1 MNYETLQFEIDKGIA
16 IATFNTPRQLNSI
29 SERRLDDLDHVIA
42 TAGTGED
49 IRALIFTGGLA
60 SAFCVGLDLALLDR
74 AFKDLPY
81 FMRMVGRV
89 GEVIA
94 RIESLPIPTIAA
106 VNGYCRA
113 GGFEIALGCDFILV
127 ADEARIGDAHTSAGV
142 LPAASSLR
150 LKRRIGEMRAKEVI
164 WTARWYLGAE
174 AVAAGLA
181 LKSVPLA
188 QLRDAAIALARSITD
203 KPRACIAANKSVY
216 QRGVDATV
224 AEGVAIELD
233 VFEAYMG
240 NQPYGLEGYTSYR
253 EGREPSWK
261 GQP

>member
-1 MNYETLQFEIDKGIA
+1 MKFETLALEVEDGIA
-16 IATFNTPRQLNSI
+16 TVTFATPRQLNSI
-29 SERRLDDLDHVIA
+29 SEQRLDELDEVVA
-42 TAGTGED
+42 RARD
-49 IRALIFTGGLA
+49 DASIRALILTGGQA

-81 FMRMVGRV
+81 FMQMVGRV
-89 GEVIA
+89 GRLISA
-94 RIESLPIPTIAA
+94 IEALPIPTIAA
-106 VNGYCRA
+106 VNGWCRA

-127 ADEARIGDAHTSAGV
+127 ADEAHIGDAHTDAGV
-142 LPAASSLR
+142 LPVASSLR
-150 LKRRIGEMRAKEVI
+150 LKRRIGEQRAKEVI
-164 WTARWYLGAE
+164 WTARWYRGAE

-188 QLRDAAIALARSITD
+188 ALHGEALALARRITD

-224 AEGVAIELD
+224 AEGMAIELE

-240 NQPYGLEGYTSYR
+240 SEPYGLEGYTAYR
-253 EGREPSWK
+253 EGRAPLWK
-261 GQP
+261 RG

>member
-1 MNYETLQFEIDKGIA
+1 MNYETLALEMHGGIA
-16 IATFNTPRQLNSI
+16 IATFTTPRQLNSI
-29 SERRLDDLDHVIA
+29 SERRLDELDDVVA
-42 TAGTGED
+42 QAAKDET
-49 IRALIFTGGLA
+49 IRALILTGGDA
-60 SAFCVGLDLALLDR
+60 GAFCVGLDLALLDR

-89 GEVIA
+89 GRVITA
-94 RIESLPIPTIAA
+94 IEALPIPTLAA

-113 GGFEIALGCDFILV
+113 GGFEIALGCDFIIM
-127 ADEARIGDAHTSAGV
+127 ADEARIGDAHTDAGV

-150 LKRRIGEMRAKEVI
+150 LKRRVGEMRAKEVI
-164 WTARWYLGAE
+164 WTARWYQGAE

-188 QLRDAAIALARSITD
+188 SLRDEAVAFARTITD

-224 AEGVAIELD
+224 AEGMAIELN
-233 VFEAYMG
+233 VFEDYMG
-240 NQPYGLEGYTSYR
+240 SEPYGLEGYTAYR
-253 EGREPSWK
+253 EGRAPSWK
-261 GQP
+261 VAS